1 MSLYKTELNK
11 DIFITTVEIVREK
24 LRSHIF
30 LPRNEASIFD
40 AKIQVNLFSAKHAR
54 WAPSC
59 EMKSVT
65 LLKRNG

>member
-24 LRSHIF
+24 LRSRIF

-40 AKIQVNLFSAKHAR
+40 AKIQVNLFSAKHAS